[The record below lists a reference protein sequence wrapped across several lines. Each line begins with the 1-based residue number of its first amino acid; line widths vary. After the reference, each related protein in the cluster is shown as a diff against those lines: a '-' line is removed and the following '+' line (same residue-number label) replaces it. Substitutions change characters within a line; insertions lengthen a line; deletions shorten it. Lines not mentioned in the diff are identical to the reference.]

1 MENMTKLPPMEI
13 FTDGSCISK
22 DGGGG
27 AGMGGL
33 GYSIKYW
40 GMVDNVPQLKHIEG
54 SKGYK
59 FTTNN
64 RMEISAAIVAL
75 TEVFEGIKTGIFKD
89 INQINLMS
97 DSKYLCDA
105 ISKNWVSKW
114 ASNNWLTSTQS
125 AVKNKDLWEQV
136 IEVNTKAQQLG
147 IILTVT
153 HVLGHNGN
161 EFNEK
166 ADKLAVAAS
175 NNGATHLID
184 QVYENSNQNKKT
196 NFGSKTYQTY
206 R

>member
-40 GMVDNVPQLKHIEG
+40 DMVDNVPQLKHIEG

-125 AVKNKDLWEQV
+125 AVKNKDLWEKITAV
-136 IEVNTKAQQLG
+136 IKGLESIGVKFYIA
-147 IILTVT
+147 
-153 HVLGHNGN
+153 HVFAHNGN
-161 EFNEK
+161 PDNE
-166 ADKLAVAAS
+166 AVDRLAVNAAKDV
-175 NNGATHLID
+175 NNHEVDEYFEKLKG
-184 QVYENSNQNKKT
+184 
-196 NFGSKTYQTY
+196 

>member
-1 MENMTKLPPMEI
+1 MENTTKLPPMEI

-40 GMVDNVPQLKHIEG
+40 DMVDNVPQLKHIEG

-125 AVKNKDLWEQV
+125 AVKNKDLWEKITAV
-136 IEVNTKAQQLG
+136 IKGLESIGVKFYIA
-147 IILTVT
+147 
-153 HVLGHNGN
+153 HVFAHNGN
-161 EFNEK
+161 PDNE
-166 ADKLAVAAS
+166 AVDRLAVNAAKDV
-175 NNGATHLID
+175 NNHEVDEYFEKLKG
-184 QVYENSNQNKKT
+184 
-196 NFGSKTYQTY
+196 

>member
-125 AVKNKDLWEQV
+125 AVKNKDLWEKITAV
-136 IEVNTKAQQLG
+136 IKGLESIGVKFYIA
-147 IILTVT
+147 
-153 HVLGHNGN
+153 HVFAHNGN
-161 EFNEK
+161 PDNE
-166 ADKLAVAAS
+166 AVDRLAVNAAKDV
-175 NNGATHLID
+175 NNHEVDEYFEKLKG
-184 QVYENSNQNKKT
+184 
-196 NFGSKTYQTY
+196 